1 MERSYPIVLIVEDEP
16 IVRFY
21 ESELAE
27 GAGFPTLMAAN
38 ADEALREL
46 EESQAVRILLTDVS
60 IPGSMDGLELA
71 NLVRERWPE
80 VRIVIASGHV
90 DSQQGDGR
98 DEIVY
103 VHKPFTPNELIE
115 ALQSVV

>member
-1 MERSYPIVLIVEDEP
+1 
-16 IVRFY
+16 
-21 ESELAE
+21 
-27 GAGFPTLMAAN
+27 
-38 ADEALREL
+38 
-46 EESQAVRILLTDVS
+46 
-60 IPGSMDGLELA
+60 
-71 NLVRERWPE
+71 

-103 VHKPFTPNELIE
+103 VHKPFTPNELIA